1 MKKPSVIATGLLIVL
16 FHSQVSLA
24 ESTEGAGHRNHLAAV
39 GGFARHHGKDAN
51 YLGLEYEYQLNERWA
66 IGGFYEQTFNG
77 FDIEALGIT
86 GTYKPGA
93 GWKLMGGIGSE
104 GKLDNNKSKWLV
116 RAGIGYSFHVGHLTV
131 TPLFTA
137 DWIEDNSTALYL
149 GAAVGFGF

>member
-1 MKKPSVIATGLLIVL
+1 MKKTPVIAFVLLIML
-16 FHSQVSLA
+16 FHSQISLA
-24 ESTEGAGHRNHLAAV
+24 ENAEGAGHRNHLAVV
-39 GGFARHHGKDAN
+39 GGFARHHGKNAN
-51 YLGLEYEYQLNERWA
+51 YLGLEYEYELNERWG

-77 FDIEALGIT
+77 VDIEALGIT
-86 GTYKPGA
+86 GAYSPGA

-104 GKLDNNKSKWLV
+104 GKLDNSERKWLA
-116 RAGIGYSFHVGHLTV
+116 RAGVGYRFHVGDLTV